1 MEMKGMEM
9 ETPELESAFRKFR
22 ETGQEKLRLET
33 ALEYF
38 EKETDPQRTG
48 EYEAYLKRRIRP
60 AMEQLIITED
70 VEKMELL
77 HEKGMF
83 GQKELEVFTDMAERE
98 KKPASLVWLLQL
110 KNRKYGFKQK
120 NFQL

>member
-1 MEMKGMEM
+1 METGGMEM
-9 ETPELESAFRKFR
+9 ETQELERVFRKFK

-38 EKETDPQRTG
+38 EKETDPQRAG

-60 AMEQLIITED
+60 AMEQLIIMED

-83 GQKELEVFTDMAERE
+83 GQKELEVFTDMAEKE
-98 KKPASLVWLLQL
+98 KKPAALVWLLQL